1 MLLAAAMSSVPFT
14 TFDNRIVVPVTID
27 GIAGFQMILD
37 TGSSGIIV
45 TPQTAA
51 KLRLHTRRAGYADGA
66 GARKV
71 PLGQTRLRTIEL
83 AGRSLPAQNAGVID
97 LQPIR
102 RAFGFPKLDGIVGY
116 DAIPGRYLEVDSDK
130 HVLRLSDEPIAAPGD
145 AHIEPYTLR
154 GGMLQVQAAVDGVHS
169 TFILDTGDRS
179 QLTLFELFAR
189 TQGFYG
195 VTPLRQNAVTG
206 YGIGGPI
213 RSNVIGAQ
221 LDAFGFQLSDVVTR
235 IPLGNAGVFS
245 SESRAGSIG
254 NGVLLRFNTIYDRIA
269 HTLTLWT
276 ARNFARAAIADPPA
290 VLPRHALFGAVLADK
305 PAGSTITR
313 VLPQSAAAGAGMQP
327 GDVITAINGTA
338 VTNTAGV
345 LAALHRLHAGDRATI
360 GILRAGSKRDRS
372 VVLGAPPDERDPLVT
387 TLYDSVRVD
396 GTLRR
401 TLLTLPKNANSRLP
415 AVLVLG
421 GIGCYTIDA
430 AANPQD
436 AYMRLTHDL
445 TRAGFV
451 TMRIEKSG
459 VGDSQGPPCRSVDF
473 AAEQRG
479 YAAALDA
486 LRHDPHVS
494 ASRVY
499 LFGHSI
505 GSIEAA
511 QIALA
516 QPVAGIIVTGAVGRD
531 WPEYEVRNL
540 RRQLELTGTPPSQ
553 TDAELISKQSC
564 MQRLLVEK
572 QPESEIERS
581 DPGCKEA
588 NGVYPVDPSYMQQV
602 AAVNIIDLWSKIGVP
617 VLAIHGASDFV
628 TEAEDHQ
635 RIAQVVNARHPGSAA
650 YVSIDGMDHLL
661 FRAASPKAAY
671 DAFASSAAREYDA
684 DLSQAVLDWLK
695 RQTTP

>member
-1 MLLAAAMSSVPFT
+1 MSSVPFT
-14 TFDNRIVVPVTID
+14 THDNRIVVPVTID
-27 GIAGFQMILD
+27 GVAGFQMILD

-45 TPQTAA
+45 TPQTTA
-51 KLRLHTRRAGYADGA
+51 KLRIHTRWAGYTGGA
-66 GARKV
+66 GAHKV
-71 PLGQTRLRTIEL
+71 PLGLTRLRTIEL

-97 LQPIR
+97 LEPIR
-102 RAFGFPKLDGIVGY
+102 RAFRFPKLDGIVGY
-116 DAIPGRYLEVDSDK
+116 DAIPARYLEIDSDK
-130 HVLRLSDEPIAAPGD
+130 HVLRISGEPIAAPRG

-154 GGMLQVQAAVDGVHS
+154 GGMPQVQAAVDGVRS

-179 QLTLFELFAR
+179 QLTLFERFAR
-189 TQGFYG
+189 AQGFYG
-195 VTPLRQNAVTG
+195 VTPLRQNVVTG

-213 RSNVIGAQ
+213 RSNVIGAR
-221 LDAFGFQLSDVVTR
+221 LDAFGFELSDVVTR

-245 SESRAGSIG
+245 SETRAGSIG
-254 NGVLLRFNTIYDRIA
+254 NGVLLQFNTVYDRAAQTI
-269 HTLTLWT
+269 TLWP
-276 ARNFARAAIADPPA
+276 AA
-290 VLPRHALFGAVLADK
+290 LPRHAVFGAVLADK
-305 PAGSTITR
+305 QAGATITR
-313 VLPQSAAAGAGMQP
+313 VLPQSAAAAAGVQR

-338 VTNTAGV
+338 VSNTAGV
-345 LAALHRLHAGDRATI
+345 LASLHRLHAGDRATI
-360 GILRAGSKRDRS
+360 GILRAGTKLERS

-387 TLYDSVRVD
+387 TLYGSVRVD

-401 TLLTLPKNANSRLP
+401 TLLTLPQNVNSRLP

-459 VGDSQGPPCRSVDF
+459 VGDSQGPPCPGVDF

-486 LRHDPHVS
+486 LRHDPHVN

-505 GSIEAA
+505 GSIQAA
-511 QIALA
+511 QLALA

-540 RRQLELTGTPPSQ
+540 RRQLELTATSPSQ
-553 TDAELISKQSC
+553 TDAELILKQKC

-581 DPGCKEA
+581 QPGCKDA
-588 NGVYPVDPSYMQQV
+588 DGVYPVDPRYMQQV

-635 RIAQVVNARHPGSAA
+635 RIAQVVNMRHPGSAA
-650 YVSIDGMDHLL
+650 YVSISGMDHLL

-684 DLSQAVLDWLK
+684 DLSQVVLDWLK
-695 RQTTP
+695 RQTAP